1 MSIPK
6 EPRQLMINL
15 MYLVLTALLALNVSA
30 EVMNAFFAL
39 DKGIKNSNDIVDTSN
54 GQVKSAIDEQVK
66 AYNSQINQNYQ
77 SAANKAIEIVN
88 GFCDYIK
95 GMNDML
101 VQNAGGVD
109 PKFSDGRPKDIKNK
123 DVTTRIFV
131 KEGKGAEIE
140 AKIKET
146 RESLLALMTDPK
158 DRAEVEKLI
167 SLGVEEIPAGAKS
180 KNWVEYKFKQMP
192 VAAVVPFFTKLKA
205 DAKTSQTAILNQIF
219 KRVGGTDI
227 KFDKFLVA
235 ISPNNGYV
243 IEGEKFTADI
253 ALAAYSSNP
262 GTGVS
267 ITANGA
273 GLPVKEG
280 VAHYE
285 TTASGIGKKTL
296 VATASIKNP
305 LTGQTETAKKEFN
318 WEVGRRSVAVSADKM
333 NVFYIGVD
341 NPLSVAAAGVSSNE
355 LRVSASGGG
364 ASLSGSGSNYVCKVT
379 TPGEAQINVSGGGL
393 NQSFKFRVKRIP
405 DPFAQLPSND
415 KTYNRGGAIGNGTM
429 KAMSSVVAVLDNFDF
444 EAKCNIQG
452 FDFTFVAKR
461 QDPVTYPNQGG
472 SFNSNVAGAIQKSKP
487 GDVLYFD
494 NIKGRCPGDAVGRE
508 LNSLVFKIK

>member
-1 MSIPK
+1 
-6 EPRQLMINL
+6 MINL

-39 DKGIKNSNDIVDTSN
+39 DKGIKNSNEIVDTSN
-54 GQVKSAIDEQVK
+54 GLVKKAIDEQAN
-66 AYNSQINQNYQ
+66 AYKSAVTQSYQQ
-77 SAANKAIEIVN
+77 SAEKAISVADA
-88 GFCDYIK
+88 FCEYIK
-95 GMNDML
+95 GMNTML
-101 VQNAGGVD
+101 VERAGGVD
-109 PKFSDGRPKDIKNK
+109 PKFSDGRPKDVKNK
-123 DVTTRIFV
+123 DVTTRIFL

-146 RESLLALMTDPK
+146 RDALLATLNAE
-158 DRAEVEKLI
+158 DRKEVENTLALNI
-167 SLGVEEIPAGAKS
+167 EEIPAGTKS

-192 VAAVVPFFTKLKA
+192 VAAVVPFFRKLQA
-205 DAKTSQTAILNQIF
+205 DAKMSQTTILNLIF
-219 KRVGGTDI
+219 KKIGGKDI
-227 KFDKFLVA
+227 KFDKFLVSIA
-235 ISPNNGYV
+235 PNTGYV
-243 IEGEKFTADI
+243 IEGEKFSADI

-262 GTGVS
+262 GVGVS
-267 ITANGA
+267 ISANGA

-296 VATASIKNP
+296 SASASIKNP
-305 LTGQTETAKKEFN
+305 LTGQTETVKRDYS

-364 ASLSGSGSNYVCKVT
+364 ASLSGSGSNYICKVT

-415 KTYNRGGAIGNGTM
+415 RGYNRGGAIGNGTM
-429 KAMSSVVAVLDNFDF
+429 KAMTSIVAVLDNFDF
-444 EAKCNIQG
+444 EAKCNIQS

-472 SFNSNVAGAIQKSKP
+472 SFNGNVSGAIQKSKP

-494 NIKGRCPGDAVGRE
+494 NVKGRCPGDAAGRE
-508 LNSLVFKIK
+508 LNSLVLKIK

>member
-39 DKGIKNSNDIVDTSN
+39 DKGIKTSNEIVDTSN
-54 GQVKSAIDEQVK
+54 GNVMKAIDDQVK
-66 AYNSQINQNYQ
+66 AYPKGPNLQYQ
-77 SAANKAIEIVN
+77 AAAGKTIEIVK
-88 GFCDYIK
+88 GFCEYIQ
-95 GMNDML
+95 GLNTTL
-101 VQNAGGVD
+101 VQSAGGPD
-109 PKFSDGRPKDIKNK
+109 PKFKDGRPKDVKNK

-131 KEGKGAEIE
+131 KEGKGAELE

-146 RESLLALMTDPK
+146 REALLATLFDAK
-158 DRAEVEKLI
+158 DREAVEK
-167 SLGVEEIPAGAKS
+167 SLALAVEEIPEGAKS

-192 VAAVVPFFTKLKA
+192 VAAVVPMFTKLQA
-205 DAKTSQTAILNQIF
+205 DAKMSQTAILNRIF
-219 KRVGGTDI
+219 EKVGGTDI

-262 GTGVS
+262 GSSVTIS
-267 ITANGA
+267 ANGS
-273 GLPVKEG
+273 GLAVKEG
-280 VAHYE
+280 IAHYE
-285 TTASGIGKKTL
+285 TTTSGIGKKTL
-296 VATASIKNP
+296 SATAAIKNP
-305 LTGQTETAKKEFN
+305 LTGQTETAKKEFIY
-318 WEVGRRSVAVSADKM
+318 EVGRRSVAVSADKM

-341 NPLSVAAAGVSSNE
+341 NPVSVSAAGVSSNE
-355 LRVSASGGG
+355 LRVSCSG
-364 ASLSGSGSNYVCKVT
+364 ASMSGSGNNYVVKAS
-379 TPGEAQINVSGGGL
+379 TPGEATISVSGGGL

-405 DPFAQLPSND
+405 DPIARLPSND
-415 KTYNRGGAIGNGTM
+415 PAYKNGGAIGNGTM
-429 KAMSSVVAVLDNFDF
+429 KAMGSLVAVLEGFDF
-444 EAKCNIQG
+444 DAKCAIQS

-472 SFNSNVAGAIQKSKP
+472 SFNGNVSGAIGRSKP

-494 NIKGRCPGDAVGRE
+494 NVKGRCPGDNNGRD
-508 LNSLVFKIK
+508 LNSLVLKIK

>member
-39 DKGIKNSNDIVDTSN
+39 DKGIRNSNDIVDTSN
-54 GQVKSAIDEQVK
+54 GQVKGAIDEQVK
-66 AYNSQINQNYQ
+66 AYNSAINQNYK
-77 SAANKAIEIVN
+77 SAAEKAMEIAN

-95 GMNDML
+95 SQNDML
-101 VQNAGGVD
+101 VTAAGGVD
-109 PKFSDGRPKDIKNK
+109 AKYSDGRPKDIKNK
-123 DVTTRIFV
+123 DVTTRIFL

-146 RESLLALMTDPK
+146 REAMLALLTDPK

-192 VAAVVPFFTKLKA
+192 VAAVIPFFTKLKA
-205 DAKTSQTAILNQIF
+205 DAKTSETAVLNQIF

-243 IEGEKFTADI
+243 IEGETFTADI

-262 GTGVS
+262 GSGVTIS
-267 ITANGA
+267 ANGS

-285 TTASGIGKKTL
+285 TKTSGIGKKTL
-296 VATASIKNP
+296 TATASIKNP
-305 LTGQTETAKKEFN
+305 LTGQTETAKKDFVY
-318 WEVGRRSVAVSADKM
+318 EVGRRSVAVSADKM

-341 NPLSVAAAGVSSNE
+341 NPVSVAAAGVSSND
-355 LRVSASGGG
+355 LRVSCTG
-364 ASLSGSGSNYVCKVT
+364 ANISGSGSNYIVRGT
-379 TPGEAQINVSGGGL
+379 TPGEANITVSGGGL

-405 DPFAQLPSND
+405 DPVAQLGIG
-415 KTYNRGGAIGNGTM
+415 KIAKGGAMPNGEF
-429 KAMSSVVAVLDNFDF
+429 KAQQGLVAML
-444 EAKCNIQG
+444 EG
-452 FDFTFVAKR
+452 FDFDARCEIQSYNLTYVAKR
-461 QDPVTYPNQGG
+461 QDPVTYPNQG
-472 SFNSNVAGAIQKSKP
+472 SRYNSNNSSLVGRAKP
-487 GDVLYFD
+487 GDMYYFD
-494 NIKGRCPGDAVGRE
+494 EVKARCPGDQAGRQI
-508 LNSLVFKIK
+508 NSIVFSIK

>member
-39 DKGIKNSNDIVDTSN
+39 DKGIRNSNDIVETSN
-54 GQVKSAIDEQVK
+54 TQVKNAIDKQVE
-66 AYNSQINQNYQ
+66 AYKNPINLNYQ
-77 SAANKAIEIVN
+77 SAATKANEIVN

-109 PKFSDGRPKDIKNK
+109 PKFTDGRPKDIKNK

-140 AKIKET
+140 AKINET
-146 RESLLALMTDPK
+146 RNALLALLTDPK
-158 DRAEVEKLI
+158 DKADVEKLL
-167 SLGVEEIPAGAKS
+167 SLGVEEVPANLK
-180 KNWVEYKFKQMP
+180 KTWVEYKFKQMP
-192 VAAVVPFFTKLKA
+192 VAAVVPFFSKLKA
-205 DAKTSQTAILNQIF
+205 DAKTSLTAILNKIF
-219 KRVGGTDI
+219 ERVGGEEI
-227 KFDKFLVA
+227 KFDRFLVA

-243 IEGEKFTADI
+243 IEGEKFSADI

-262 GTGVS
+262 GTDVR

-280 VAHYE
+280 MAHYE

-296 VATASIKNP
+296 SATATITNP
-305 LTGQTETAKKEFN
+305 LTKKSETVKRDFN

-341 NPLSVAAAGVSSNE
+341 NPISVAAAGVSSNE

-415 KTYNRGGAIGNGTM
+415 RGYNRGGAIGNGTM
-429 KAMSSVVAVLDNFDF
+429 KAMSSIVAVLDNFDF
-444 EAKCNIQG
+444 EAKCNIQS

-472 SFNSNVAGAIQKSKP
+472 SFNSNVSGAIQKSKP

-494 NIKGRCPGDAVGRE
+494 NVKGRCPGDAAGRE
-508 LNSLVFKIK
+508 LNSIVLKIK

>member
-54 GQVKSAIDEQVK
+54 TQVKSAIDEQVK
-66 AYNSQINQNYQ
+66 AYGSTVNQNYK
-77 SAANKAIEIVN
+77 SAAEKSIEIVN
-88 GFCDYIK
+88 GFCEYIK
-95 GMNDML
+95 AQNDNL
-101 VQNAGGVD
+101 VQAAQGVD

-140 AKIKET
+140 AKINET
-146 RESLLALMTDPK
+146 RKALLDLLTDPK
-158 DRAEVEKLI
+158 DRSEVEKLI
-167 SLGVEEIPAGAKS
+167 SLGVEEVPPGTKS

-192 VAAVVPFFTKLKA
+192 VAAVIPFFTKLKA
-205 DAKTSQTAILNQIF
+205 DAKTSETAILNQIF

-262 GTGVS
+262 GTGVT
-267 ITANGA
+267 ITANGG
-273 GLPVKEG
+273 GLAVKEG

-285 TTASGIGKKTL
+285 TTASGLGKKTL

-333 NVFYIGVD
+333 NVFYIGVP
-341 NPLSVAAAGVSSNE
+341 NPVSVSAAGVSSNE
-355 LRVSASGGG
+355 LRVSCSG
-364 ASLSGSGSNYVCKVT
+364 ANMSGSGTNYVVNAT
-379 TPGEAQINVSGGGL
+379 TPGEATISVSGGGL

-415 KTYNRGGAIGNGTM
+415 KSYNRGGAIGNGTI
-429 KAMSSVVAVLDNFDF
+429 KAMSSLVAILDGFDF
-444 EAKCNIQG
+444 DAKCNIQS
-452 FDFTFVAKR
+452 FEFTYLAKR
-461 QDPVTYPNQGG
+461 QDPVTYPNSGG
-472 SFNSNVAGAIQKSKP
+472 SFNGNVSGALQKCKP
-487 GDVLYFD
+487 GDMVYFD
-494 NIKGRCPGDAVGRE
+494 NVKGRCPGDNAGRE
-508 LNSLVFKIK
+508 LNSIALKIK